1 MLLQD
6 VCYQYWPSS
15 GSQTFGEFKVELLE
29 QEEQTGFLIR
39 NLAISHM
46 KVCTPQLHVYNTFS
60 QSDEVH
66 HVSQFHI
73 TNWAPDGSSSNI
85 KTVTDV
91 IDEVIKVQ
99 IRTSNKPILIHCRF
113 FNCEYE

>member
-1 MLLQD
+1 MGTKLCTLIAKLEITVQERYILYINICTEKSCALFDYVGLLHS
-6 VCYQYWPSS
+6 PIIIIII
-15 GSQTFGEFKVELLE
+15 K
-29 QEEQTGFLIR
+29 
-39 NLAISHM
+39 
-46 KVCTPQLHVYNTFS
+46 FS
-60 QSDEVH
+60 QSGEVH

-73 TNWAPDGSSSNI
+73 TNWAPDGSISNI

>member
-1 MLLQD
+1 M
-6 VCYQYWPSS
+6 
-15 GSQTFGEFKVELLE
+15 
-29 QEEQTGFLIR
+29 
-39 NLAISHM
+39 
-46 KVCTPQLHVYNTFS
+46 
-60 QSDEVH
+60 
-66 HVSQFHI
+66 SQFHI

-113 FNCEYE
+113 FNCEYEREREGERERERESVCVCVCVCACICLQ